1 MKEFLNFL
9 ISKFFLKNLL
19 KVVGIFIIIVLIIF
33 TWLRIY
39 TRHSQGISIPDYFG
53 MSLDQVEKITKDK
66 KLRYLVVDSVYV
78 TSAKKGT
85 ILDQNPTPGF
95 KVKKNRTIFLTIN
108 AVNPE
113 KVMVPNVT
121 GTSLREAKAVLEMRG
136 LIVGRIYYVPDI
148 AMNYVLKQ
156 QIKGKEIPEG
166 TLISKGSHID
176 LVLGRGQSNQTID
189 VPSLIGMRLY
199 EAEQKLINAYLNP
212 GAIIYDNSV
221 LSSEDSM
228 SARIYKQR
236 PDINA
241 AGIFLGS
248 PVDIWLTIAVSKIP
262 GADTTSVNP
271 SENK

>member
-1 MKEFLNFL
+1 MKEFLSFI
-9 ISKFFLKNLL
+9 ISKLFLKNLL
-19 KVVGIFIIIVLIIF
+19 RVIAVFIFIILLIF

-39 TRHSQGISIPDYFG
+39 TRHSQGITVPDYFG
-53 MSLDQVEKITKDK
+53 MSVDQVDKITKEK
-66 KLRYLVVDSVYV
+66 KLRFMVVDSVYV
-78 TSAKKGT
+78 TNAKKGT
-85 ILDQNPTPGF
+85 ILDQNPVPGF

-136 LIVGRIYYVPDI
+136 LVVGRILYIPDI

-156 QIKGKEIPEG
+156 QIKGKEIVEG
-166 TLISKGSHID
+166 TLISKGSRID
-176 LVLGRGQSNQTID
+176 LVLGKGQTNQTID

-221 LSSEDSM
+221 LSSDDSM

-241 AGIFLGS
+241 AGINLGS
-248 PVDIWLTIAVSKIP
+248 PVDMWLTIAVSKIP
-262 GADTTSVNP
+262 GADTTNINASTNQ
-271 SENK
+271 